1 MEDAESPIY
10 DLIDLTM
17 GLAERTQALIAEVLA
32 ELDLTHA
39 LANAVWRLGGARTP
53 PSMRELA
60 HALRC
65 DPSTVTFLAD
75 RLEQRGLVT
84 RTVDPANRRVKIL
97 TLTDTGHLARRR
109 LVEAMTMGSPLAR
122 LSPDDQRTLRTLL
135 SKAMSDRP

>member
-17 GLAERTQALIAEVLA
+17 GLAGRTQALITEVLA

-39 LANAVWRLGGARTP
+39 LANAIWQLGGARTP

-60 HALRC
+60 HDLRC

-84 RTVDPANRRVKIL
+84 RTVDPTNRRIKIL
-97 TLTDTGHLARRR
+97 ALTDSGHLARRR
-109 LVEAMTMGSPLAR
+109 LVEAMTLGSPLAR
-122 LSPDDQRTLRTLL
+122 LSPEDQRMLRTLL
-135 SKAMSDRP
+135 SKAMSA

>member
-17 GLAERTQALIAEVLA
+17 GLAGRTNALITEVLA

-39 LANAVWRLGGARTP
+39 LANAIWQLGGARTP

-60 HALRC
+60 HDLRC

-84 RTVDPANRRVKIL
+84 RTIDPTNRRIKIL
-97 TLTDTGHLARRR
+97 ALTDSGHLARRR
-109 LVEAMTMGSPLAR
+109 LVEAMTNGSPLAR
-122 LSPDDQRTLRTLL
+122 LSPEDQRTLRTLL
-135 SKAMSDRP
+135 SKAMSD

>member
-1 MEDAESPIY
+1 MEEAESPIY
-10 DLIDLTM
+10 DLIDLTLS
-17 GLAERTQALIAEVLA
+17 LAERTHALITEVLA

-39 LANAVWRLGGARTP
+39 LANAIWQLGGTRTP

-60 HALRC
+60 RSLRC

-97 TLTDTGHLARRR
+97 ALTDAYLEEVTHA
-109 LVEAMTMGSPLAR
+109 E
-122 LSPDDQRTLRTLL
+122 
-135 SKAMSDRP
+135 

>member
-1 MEDAESPIY
+1 MEVEDAETPIY

-17 GLAERTQALIAEVLA
+17 GLAGRTQALVTEVLA

-39 LANAVWRLGGARTP
+39 LANAIWQLGGARTP

-60 HALRC
+60 HDLRC

-84 RTVDPANRRVKIL
+84 RTVDPTNRRIKIL
-97 TLTDTGHLARRR
+97 ALTDSGHLARRR
-109 LVEAMTMGSPLAR
+109 LVEAMTLGSPLAR
-122 LSPDDQRTLRTLL
+122 LSPDDQRMLRTLL
-135 SKAMSDRP
+135 SKAMTA

>member
-1 MEDAESPIY
+1 MEDAETPIY

-17 GLAERTQALIAEVLA
+17 GLAGRTQALVTEVLA

-39 LANAVWRLGGARTP
+39 LANAIWQLGGARTP

-60 HALRC
+60 HDLRC

-84 RTVDPANRRVKIL
+84 RTVDPTNRRIKIL
-97 TLTDTGHLARRR
+97 ALTDSGHLARRR
-109 LVEAMTMGSPLAR
+109 LVEAMTLGSPLAR
-122 LSPDDQRTLRTLL
+122 LSPDDQRMLRTLL
-135 SKAMSDRP
+135 SKAMTA

>member
-17 GLAERTQALIAEVLA
+17 GLAGRTNALITEVLA

-39 LANAVWRLGGARTP
+39 LANAIWQLGGARTP

-60 HALRC
+60 HDLRC

-84 RTVDPANRRVKIL
+84 RTIDPTNRRIKIL
-97 TLTDTGHLARRR
+97 ALTDNGHLARRR
-109 LVEAMTMGSPLAR
+109 LVEAMTNGSPLAR
-122 LSPDDQRTLRTLL
+122 LSPEDQRTLRTLL
-135 SKAMSDRP
+135 SKAMSD